1 MMNSENNPLRRE
13 LARSPLAGPHP
24 DSDILTAFAEGE
36 LLQRERAEVFAHLAT
51 CAVCRELLS
60 IATEAAPIPA
70 SGAKPFLLPSS
81 PHRPSR
87 AWLPWA
93 SIAASVIVVFSAG
106 LLYKQKLEIK
116 PRLTVANENPP
127 AIPSADTRQ
136 PQSFPSAGPT
146 VATAKTAI
154 RSTSAELKALVPA
167 KESIVQAPESQERSS
182 LAVPPDLRRQDS
194 QIESSSV
201 AVPAPDGVLAG
212 RLPPAPADS
221 AFASAELHVIDKA
234 SVPAVVR
241 SHWRINSIGQAERS
255 FGNEAWEAVLPHE
268 KARMRVVSVF
278 NGDVWIGGENTR
290 LYLSVDNGSTWSP
303 VILPQ
308 KDGSEHAIAHIRF
321 QSPHAGTVE
330 ATDGVTWTTADG
342 GASWN

>member
-1 MMNSENNPLRRE
+1 
-13 LARSPLAGPHP
+13 
-24 DSDILTAFAEGE
+24 
-36 LLQRERAEVFAHLAT
+36 
-51 CAVCRELLS
+51 
-60 IATEAAPIPA
+60 
-70 SGAKPFLLPSS
+70 
-81 PHRPSR
+81 
-87 AWLPWA
+87 
-93 SIAASVIVVFSAG
+93 
-106 LLYKQKLEIK
+106 
-116 PRLTVANENPP
+116 
-127 AIPSADTRQ
+127 
-136 PQSFPSAGPT
+136 
-146 VATAKTAI
+146 
-154 RSTSAELKALVPA
+154 
-167 KESIVQAPESQERSS
+167 
-182 LAVPPDLRRQDS
+182 
-194 QIESSSV
+194 
-201 AVPAPDGVLAG
+201 
-212 RLPPAPADS
+212 LPPAPADS

-321 QSPHAGTVE
+321 QSPHSGTVE